1 MAEDEADPPEDCQTG
16 LEDWVADSWAGVPG
30 RLASVAASSTKFVG
44 VSLPDKPPTLAD
56 ALAEAAA
63 VASTFWVNGEV
74 EEVAALDVLRFVR
87 CLQVVL

>member
-1 MAEDEADPPEDCQTG
+1 M
-16 LEDWVADSWAGVPG
+16 
-30 RLASVAASSTKFVG
+30 KFVG

-74 EEVAALDVLRFVR
+74 GEAAAPDVLRFVR